1 MEFAGLG
8 AHTIPAPALRLDRCR
23 VHKPVACPPPASLQ
37 VPAELVGED
46 LDQQVLAQWNQ
57 ALAASLRLNSTE
69 DYLHLQ
75 GKPQDAKLPTMDDV

>member
-1 MEFAGLG
+1 
-8 AHTIPAPALRLDRCR
+8 
-23 VHKPVACPPPASLQ
+23 